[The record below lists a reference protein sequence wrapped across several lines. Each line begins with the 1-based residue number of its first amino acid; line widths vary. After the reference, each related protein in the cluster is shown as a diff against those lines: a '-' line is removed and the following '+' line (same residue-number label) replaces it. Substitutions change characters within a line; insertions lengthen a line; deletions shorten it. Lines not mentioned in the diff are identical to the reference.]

1 MNNRLSQDEIDAL
14 LNGTSSQSEDTE
26 QPQEAN
32 LSELE
37 RDAIGEIG
45 NISFGSSATALSTLL
60 NQKVDIT
67 TPSVTVISKSKISD
81 EFPHPY
87 VAIEVNY
94 TEGFDGSNLLVVE
107 QSDAAI
113 IADLMIGGDGLGADP
128 SLGEIHLS
136 AVQEAMN
143 QMMGS
148 AAY

>member
-1 MNNRLSQDEIDAL
+1 MENNRLSQDEIDAL
-14 LNGTSSQSEDTE
+14 LNGSGSTSEEPAPAKPELD
-26 QPQEAN
+26 
-32 LSELE
+32 LSEME

-94 TEGFDGSNLLVVE
+94 TEGFSGSNLLVVE
-107 QSDAAI
+107 QS
-113 IADLMIGGDGLGADP
+113 
-128 SLGEIHLS
+128 
-136 AVQEAMN
+136 
-143 QMMGS
+143 
-148 AAY
+148 

>member
-67 TPSVTVISKSKISD
+67 TPSVTVISKAKS
-81 EFPHPY
+81 
-87 VAIEVNY
+87 V
-94 TEGFDGSNLLVVE
+94 
-107 QSDAAI
+107 
-113 IADLMIGGDGLGADP
+113 
-128 SLGEIHLS
+128 
-136 AVQEAMN
+136 MN
-143 QMMGS
+143 FLIRMLPLK
-148 AAY
+148 

>member
-14 LNGTSSQSEDTE
+14 LNGTNSQSEDTE
-26 QPQEAN
+26 QPQGAN

-81 EFPHPY
+81 D
-87 VAIEVNY
+87 
-94 TEGFDGSNLLVVE
+94 GFDDRRGRPGRRSVTR
-107 QSDAAI
+107 
-113 IADLMIGGDGLGADP
+113 
-128 SLGEIHLS
+128 
-136 AVQEAMN
+136 
-143 QMMGS
+143 
-148 AAY
+148 

>member
-14 LNGTSSQSEDTE
+14 LNGTNSQSEDTE
-26 QPQEAN
+26 QPQGAN

-45 NISFGSSATALSTLL
+45 NISFGDSATALSTLL

-94 TEGFDGSNLLVVE
+94 TEGFDGDEFARRRTKRRGHHRGFDDRRGRPGRRPVTR
-107 QSDAAI
+107 
-113 IADLMIGGDGLGADP
+113 
-128 SLGEIHLS
+128 
-136 AVQEAMN
+136 
-143 QMMGS
+143 
-148 AAY
+148 